1 MPMDQ
6 ALEKAY
12 NEVSKGPGGVI
23 GITKNKAAVAKWNII
38 KHNKML
44 VTQYLRDYVVDDDE
58 TSLHHKFS
66 PTITIT
72 EEEHVSEIVNALETD
87 LIPLNIMK
95 KERLS

>member
-44 VTQYLRDYVVDDDE
+44 VTQYLRD
-58 TSLHHKFS
+58 LCG
-66 PTITIT
+66 
-72 EEEHVSEIVNALETD
+72 
-87 LIPLNIMK
+87 
-95 KERLS
+95 